1 MRPRYHIRRK
11 KSKYNATK
19 VAVDGDIYDSKKE
32 ARRGTELALAEKAG
46 EIQNLRRQVKFV
58 LVPEQREPDTVGPRG
73 GKKRGKLIEKEL
85 AYIADFVYEQDG
97 QTIVEDVKG
106 YRDGGAYRMFVVKR
120 KLMLFLR
127 GIRVTEV

>member
-1 MRPRYHIRRK
+1 MRPRYHIRK

-19 VAVDGDIYDSKKE
+19 VTVDGDIYDSKKE

-46 EIQNLRRQVKFV
+46 AIQNLRRQVKFV

-73 GKKRGKLIEKEL
+73 GRKQGKLIEKEL
-85 AYIADFVYEQDG
+85 AYVADFVYEQDG

-106 YRDGGAYRMFVVKR
+106 YRDGGAYRIFVVKR
-120 KLMLFLR
+120 KLMLFLK